1 MPLKLTPEVCSLLG
15 CSPTALSNWLS
26 RYPQYRPA
34 KRVQTAFLWTDA
46 EIERVRVARSGGRPR
61 TNGSRVLVDP
71 GEIVG
76 RVSTGADDDDLDYG
90 EIMRQMADEPIE
102 AYEDENFRLNPRV
115 Y

>member
-1 MPLKLTPEVCSLLG
+1 MPLKLTPEVCSILE
-15 CSPTALSNWLS
+15 CSQTALANWLS

-34 KRVQTAFLWTDA
+34 QRIQTAFLWTDA

-61 TNGSRVLVDP
+61 TNGSRVSVDP

-76 RVSTGADDDDLDYG
+76 RVSTGADDDLDYG
-90 EIMRQMADEPIE
+90 EILRQMADEPIE
-102 AYEDENFRLNPRV
+102 AYEDENFGINPHV